1 MRSLFGSLHT
11 PSSFNPMSRRPP
23 GRSARGSGFFWWLLC
38 VLGGALQ
45 AASIAWPLKDW
56 ALPGVVPGQPNG
68 FWQIFS
74 LALLVLALQFA
85 TRVGQAVW
93 RGWVFSTVW
102 LAGTFW
108 WLFVSMHTYG
118 GLPAWLAVLAVLA
131 LAGFLSIYYAVGVGF
146 LCAWAPV
153 SRTAQALMFA
163 SLWTLAELA
172 RAHWFTGFPW
182 GAGGYAQVD
191 LMVAWAPLVGVY
203 GMGFIAAVLA
213 YTLASVVSGL
223 WRRLSVWLASPVS
236 RPGGQVAA
244 PGARVQA
251 RIVPGLSDGWWG
263 LARSGLI
270 LLTVGLLLVSLVG
283 GGSTWRGLGQSR
295 TVSAGEM
302 RVWLLQGNIAQD
314 QKFIPGTGIAQALD
328 WYPRQIAEAVA
339 ATRAAPATGPQL
351 VVAPETAVPL
361 LPDQL
366 GAAFW
371 QPLLNDLAD
380 QGHGGDSVSA
390 LIGLPL
396 GSLEAGY
403 TNSVWGL
410 TPASAR
416 QAATRFSP
424 GDNGIYTYD
433 KHHLV
438 PFGEFIPPMFR
449 WFTDLM
455 NIPLGDFNRGAL
467 PQPAWSVG
475 GQRIAPNICYEDLFG
490 EELAASFIDPQA
502 APTLLVNLSNI
513 AWFGDTIAI
522 DQHLHISRLRAIELG
537 RPMLRATNTGA
548 TAVINHR
555 GEVTHAL
562 DRLTRGRLEAK
573 VEGRRGLTPFAEWT
587 SRWGLSPLW
596 IGCLVLV
603 LVIASMRG
611 LGRRGG
617 RTRRR

>member
-45 AASIAWPLKDW
+45 AASIAWPMKDW

-153 SRTAQALMFA
+153 SRAAQALMFA

-236 RPGGQVAA
+236 RPGGQAAA

-263 LARSGLI
+263 LARSGLL

-295 TVSAGEM
+295 TVSTGEM

-380 QGHGGDSVSA
+380 QGHGGDSVNA

-396 GSLEAGY
+396 GSLETGY

-416 QAATRFSP
+416 QAATRLSP

-490 EELAASFIDPQA
+490 EELAASFIDPLA

-513 AWFGDTIAI
+513 AWFGDTVAI

-562 DRLTRGRLEAK
+562 DRLTRGRLEAT
-573 VEGRRGLTPFAEWT
+573 VEGRRGLTPYAEWT

-603 LVIASMRG
+603 LLIASMRG